1 MTKVIGVR
9 FRTAGKIYFF
19 APGKFEIKQ
28 GDNVIVETARGV
40 EFGRVVSGPK
50 DVKDEE
56 VVQPLKPV
64 IRMASDQDR
73 RTVEKNK
80 QKEKEA
86 FKICLEKIRKHNL
99 EMKLIDVEYTFDGTR
114 EKLID
119 IMHNYGSY
127 SDCKVILVFDGYKVA
142 GNREKKEEKNKN
154 LTIVFTKDGQ
164 TADSYIEKEVHNVG
178 RKYEV
183 YVVTSDWMEQQTIF
197 QRGAVRMSS
206 LEFYN
211 EVMKT
216 EKNIR
221 MKSEK
226 IKNPNKNH
234 LQDNIDNEVLKK
246 LEDMRRSK

>member
-1 MTKVIGVR
+1 
-9 FRTAGKIYFF
+9 
-19 APGKFEIKQ
+19 
-28 GDNVIVETARGV
+28 
-40 EFGRVVSGPK
+40 
-50 DVKDEE
+50 
-56 VVQPLKPV
+56 
-64 IRMASDQDR
+64 
-73 RTVEKNK
+73 
-80 QKEKEA
+80 
-86 FKICLEKIRKHNL
+86 
-99 EMKLIDVEYTFDGTR
+99 MKLVFVDGYNVLNSWPNLKTDKEYTFDGTR

-142 GNREKKEEKNKN
+142 GNREKKEDKNKN
-154 LTIVFTKDGQ
+154 LTIIFTKDGQ

-197 QRGAVRMSS
+197 QRGAIRMSS

-221 MKSEK
+221 IKSEK
-226 IKNPNKNH
+226 NKNPNKNH